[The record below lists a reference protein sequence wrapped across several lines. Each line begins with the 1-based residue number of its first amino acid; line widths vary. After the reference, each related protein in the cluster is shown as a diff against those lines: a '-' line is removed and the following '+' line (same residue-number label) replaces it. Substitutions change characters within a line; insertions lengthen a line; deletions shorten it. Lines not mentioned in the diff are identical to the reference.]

1 MRDPHAS
8 ATPPFAF
15 AIGVLG
21 IALFSSMDALMK
33 LLVLAIG
40 TYNSLFW
47 RILATLVIAG
57 SIYALTRPRWP
68 ARDVL
73 RIHVIRGAV
82 SAVMAF
88 LFFWGLARM
97 PMAQAIALTYIAP
110 LLAQFLS
117 VPMLGEKLSPA
128 TIGASLVASA
138 GVGVILLGQS
148 QAHLG
153 HEAFLGALAVLG
165 SAVCYSWNI
174 ILMRQQS
181 LVAKPVEV
189 AFYQS
194 LVVVVIM
201 VVFAPWLAVAP
212 PMVEVPRIV
221 GAAALATAS
230 LGLLSWAYARAP
242 ANYLAPTE
250 YTSFVWA
257 ALFGW
262 LVFGEHV
269 SLFTLAGAALIIIGC
284 LVAASRKV
292 APMAH
297 EAEAALP

>member
-1 MRDPHAS
+1 MNRAS
-8 ATPPFAF
+8 PSFAF

-47 RILATLVIAG
+47 RILATVVIAG
-57 SIYALTRPRWP
+57 IVYAFTRPKWP
-68 ARDVL
+68 SRAVL

-88 LFFWGLARM
+88 LFFWGLARV

-110 LLAQFLS
+110 LLAQYLA
-117 VPMLGEKLSPA
+117 VLLLKEKLSSA

-153 HEAFLGALAVLG
+153 HEAFLGALATLA
-165 SAVCYSWNI
+165 SAVCYAWNI

-181 LVAKPVEV
+181 LVAKPAEV

-201 VVFAPWLAVAP
+201 GVFAPWLAVAP
-212 PMVEVPRIV
+212 PVAQVPHIIE
-221 GAAALATAS
+221 AAALATAS
-230 LGLLSWAYARAP
+230 LALLSWAYARAP

-250 YTSFVWA
+250 YTSIVWA
-257 ALFGW
+257 SLFGW
-262 LVFGEHV
+262 LVFRETV
-269 SLFTLAGAALIIIGC
+269 SLYTIAGAGLIIGGC
-284 LVAASRKV
+284 ILAASRKV

>member
-1 MRDPHAS
+1 MNRAS
-8 ATPPFAF
+8 PPFAF

-57 SIYALTRPRWP
+57 SIYAFTRPKWP
-68 ARDVL
+68 SREVL

-117 VPMLGEKLSPA
+117 VPLLGEKLSRSA
-128 TIGASLVASA
+128 IGASLVASA

-201 VVFAPWLAVAP
+201 CAFAPWLAVAP
-212 PMVEVPRIV
+212 PVGEVPRIV

-250 YTSFVWA
+250 YTSFIWA

-269 SLFTLAGAALIIIGC
+269 SLFTLAGAVLIITGC

-297 EAEAALP
+297 EAEVALP

>member
-1 MRDPHAS
+1 MNRAS
-8 ATPPFAF
+8 PPFAF

-57 SIYALTRPRWP
+57 AFYAFTHPQRPSRE
-68 ARDVL
+68 VM

-117 VPMLGEKLSPA
+117 VPLLGEKLSPA
-128 TIGASLVASA
+128 AIGASLVASA

-148 QAHLG
+148 QAHMG
-153 HEAFLGALAVLG
+153 HEAFMGALAVLG
-165 SAVCYSWNI
+165 SALCYSWNI

-181 LVAKPVEV
+181 LVAKPAEI

-201 VVFAPWLAVAP
+201 AAFAPWLAVAP
-212 PMVEVPRIV
+212 PAIEVPRII

-230 LGLLSWAYARAP
+230 LALLSWAYARAP

-269 SLFTLAGAALIIIGC
+269 SLYTLAGAALIIVGC
-284 LVAASRKV
+284 LVAASRKI

>member
-1 MRDPHAS
+1 MPRT

-15 AIGVLG
+15 ATGVLG
-21 IALFSSMDALMK
+21 IALFSGMDALMK

-40 TYNSLFW
+40 TYNALLW
-47 RILATLVIAG
+47 RIFATLLIAG
-57 SIYALTRPRWP
+57 TIYFFLRPKRP
-68 ARDVL
+68 SREAL
-73 RIHVIRGAV
+73 RIHVVRGAV

-88 LFFWGLARM
+88 LFFWGLARV

-110 LLAQFLS
+110 LLAQFLAA
-117 VPMLGEKLSPA
+117 VVLKEKLSRA
-128 TIGASLVASA
+128 AIGASLVASA

-148 QAHLG
+148 QAKLG
-153 HEAFLGALAVLG
+153 EEAFLGACAILA
-165 SAVCYSWNI
+165 SAVCYAWNI

-181 LVAKPVEV
+181 LLAKPAEV

-201 VVFAPWLAVAP
+201 SAFAPWLAVVPPVEQAP
-212 PMVEVPRIV
+212 MIV
-221 GAAALATAS
+221 AAAALATAS
-230 LGLLSWAYARAP
+230 LALLSWAYARAP

-250 YTSFVWA
+250 YTSFIWA

-284 LVAASRKV
+284 AVAARSKV

>member
-1 MRDPHAS
+1 MNRAS
-8 ATPPFAF
+8 PPFAF

-57 SIYALTRPRWP
+57 TIYAFTRPRWP
-68 ARDVL
+68 TRAVL

-117 VPMLGEKLSPA
+117 VPMLGERLSPA

-148 QAHLG
+148 QAQLG

-194 LVVVVIM
+194 LVVVAIM
-201 VVFAPWLAVAP
+201 IVFAPWLAVAP
-212 PMVEVPRIV
+212 PAVEVPRIV

-297 EAEAALP
+297 EAEVALP